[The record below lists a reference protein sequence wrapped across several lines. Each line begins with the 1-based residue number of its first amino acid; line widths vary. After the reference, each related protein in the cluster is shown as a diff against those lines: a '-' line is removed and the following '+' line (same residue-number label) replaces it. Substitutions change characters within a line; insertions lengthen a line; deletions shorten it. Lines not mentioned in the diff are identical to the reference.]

1 MKIALALGGG
11 AGLGWSHIGF
21 LRALDEAGI
30 AIGAIAG
37 TSIGGVAAV
46 AHASGRLDTLEE
58 LARSVPTVRKTLRY
72 LGPNFRAGSVLSGKQ
87 IGKLIEDHMGDLTF
101 ADLDTPTV
109 LVAADLIAGEPVLL
123 DEGSIREAI
132 HATIAIPGV
141 FTPVV
146 RDHRVLVDGGAVMP
160 VPVRPA
166 RDLAPG
172 LPVVAVNLQGDYTAR
187 RKTVGVSDI
196 AADKLRTVGVLR
208 AATGLMLSGFAR
220 QQLALDPPDL
230 EIAMPVG
237 HIDPT
242 NFTRAPEL
250 IRIGHEA
257 GAAAMD
263 EIRALAGDQPPARG

>member
-11 AGLGWSHIGF
+11 AGLGWSHIGL

-30 AIGAIAG
+30 EIGAVAG
-37 TSIGGVAAV
+37 TSIGGVAAI

-58 LARSVPTVRKTLRY
+58 LARSVPNIRKTLRY
-72 LGPNFRAGSVLSGKQ
+72 LGPNFRAGSVLSGKA
-87 IGKLIEDHMGDLTF
+87 IGRLIEDHLGDLSF

-109 LVAADLIAGEPVLL
+109 LVAADLISGEAVVL
-123 DEGSIREAI
+123 DEGPVREAI
-132 HATIAIPGV
+132 HATIAIPGI

-166 RDLAPG
+166 RVLAPD
-172 LPVVAVNLQGDYTAR
+172 LSVVAVNLQGDYIAR
-187 RKTVGVSDI
+187 RKTVGVSDV

-220 QQLALDPPDL
+220 QSLTLDPPDL
-230 EIAMPVG
+230 EIVMPVG

-250 IRIGHEA
+250 IRIGRATGEA
-257 GAAAMD
+257 AIED
-263 EIRALAGDQPPARG
+263 IRALAGS